1 MTFLVPA
8 GGAVATVVLP
18 LTARALPAP
27 LPLLLGGFLLSVSL
41 VTSRQAAVVQGVQ
54 SGRSVIAD
62 ISRRFEGLRQ
72 AGDGVRGGVGGGD
85 GGHLARGVGQARVGL
100 RPDGPHRVVGLGA
113 LQRGRPDLA
122 PASAVS

>member
-8 GGAVATVVLP
+8 GGTVATVVLP

-27 LPLLLGGFLLSVSL
+27 LPLLLRRLLLGVGL
-41 VTSRQAAVVQGVQ
+41 VAAREAAVVQVAQ
-54 SGRSVIAD
+54 PGRSVIAD
-62 ISRRFEGLRQ
+62 VSRRFERLRQ

-85 GGHLARGVGQARVGL
+85 GGHLARGVGQARVRL
-100 RPDGPHRVVGLGA
+100 RPDGPHRVVGLRA

-122 PASAVS
+122 PPGAVS